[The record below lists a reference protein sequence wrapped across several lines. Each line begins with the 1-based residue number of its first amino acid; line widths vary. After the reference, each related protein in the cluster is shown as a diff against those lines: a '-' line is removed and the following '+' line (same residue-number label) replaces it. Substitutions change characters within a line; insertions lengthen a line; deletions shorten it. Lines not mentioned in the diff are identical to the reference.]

1 MTIKKFKQLID
12 SFFNVMFFLLAI
24 GTPLLFT
31 SLTRSVFEV
40 NKLLLLRVI
49 ELLVIFVWFFKYLV
63 LKANDEDN
71 NEESSLIFGI
81 FRWKRTGFELG
92 FGIWLLVNIVST
104 VVSQNIIISI
114 IGSYDRWEGIITTIN
129 YIVLF
134 FMIAKNIHLKS
145 SFFWVIG
152 GIIGSTA
159 LSSIYG
165 VCQSLGWDFMNW
177 SQDPTFRVFA
187 CINNPVHYC
196 AYVSMVVPIGVGLN
210 LYLSSIK
217 GIKSRF
223 SILTRCLAAFFSVLV
238 IISYYYLAVAGFIS
252 GSVSTIVFT
261 TFIIVCLYLMGLDIR
276 WLVFISTSL
285 IYYTQFLSFSRA
297 TWLGFIGVMPIFYL
311 MATQL
316 LAKKSK
322 TLYIADFFFTSIAVA
337 SYVLYDIFQVQETK
351 PYLGIALIL
360 ILSVWVFVSY
370 FKFDINDQNEE
381 SIKYVEKNM
390 SSEEASDSLTDTSL
404 KKNRIGNIFQNFA
417 EKTID
422 PKYSLV
428 ALVLFVVG
436 FYLNYIMKYDSFV
449 GTYVTQPS
457 IYLLHIM
464 MTFGLV
470 YISLLSTGNLK
481 VVISRLSII
490 AIFSKLQFVAVDPK
504 SVLLYASLLGI
515 FFITGLRGNRYVE
528 RDKKKWLIL
537 FLIVFGF
544 VITMPSIPGYIDQFA
559 EGKKQES
566 LLVMKAVESKT
577 GSYQKDAEKG
587 TARTS
592 MWKSSVPW
600 IKDYLFLGSGPDTI
614 KYMYPKYRL
623 ADYGILE
630 GGHNFT
636 PDRLHNEYLNTL
648 ASKGVIGFISFY
660 FGIVLFWFVF
670 VLKDIYAAKADPLR
684 YLSMGCVGGVGIYLG
699 QVLFNFGVV
708 ATLVLFYLL
717 MGLAVAIKDIRK
729 NDNG

>member
-1 MTIKKFKQLID
+1 MTINKFKQIID

-63 LKANDEDN
+63 LKAHDEDN
-71 NEESSLIFGI
+71 REESSLTFGI

-104 VVSQNIIISI
+104 IVSQNIIISI

-129 YIVLF
+129 YVVLF
-134 FMIAKNIHLKS
+134 FMIAKNIHLKNS
-145 SFFWVIG
+145 LFWVVG

-159 LSSIYG
+159 ISSLYG

-196 AYVSMVVPIGVGLN
+196 AYVSMVVPIGIGLN
-210 LYLSSIK
+210 LYLSSINNVR
-217 GIKSRF
+217 SRF
-223 SILTRCLAAFFSVLV
+223 SILTRCLAAFFTVLV
-238 IISYYYLAVAGFIS
+238 IISYYYLAISGFIS
-252 GSVSTIVFT
+252 GSVSTVIFT
-261 TFIIVCLYLMGLDIR
+261 TCIIVCLYLMGLDIR
-276 WLVFISTSL
+276 WLVFMATSL

-311 MATQL
+311 MVTQL

-322 TLYIADFFFTSIAVA
+322 TLYIADFFFTAIAVA
-337 SYVLYDIFQVQETK
+337 SYILFDIFQVQETK
-351 PYLGIALIL
+351 PILGIVLIF
-360 ILSVWVFVSY
+360 ILLAWIVVSY
-370 FKFDINDQNEE
+370 FKFDISNQNE
-381 SIKYVEKNM
+381 
-390 SSEEASDSLTDTSL
+390 DSLKWIETSRDRKSDNNSL
-404 KKNRIGNIFQNFA
+404 GNDSEKELRDKNILQKLS
-417 EKTID
+417 EKAID
-422 PKYSLV
+422 PRHSGIVLV
-428 ALVLFVVG
+428 VFIVG
-436 FYLNYIMKYDSFV
+436 FYLNYIMRYESFI

-457 IYLLHIM
+457 VYLLYFM
-464 MTFGLV
+464 MTVGLI
-470 YISLLSTGNLK
+470 YISLLSRGSLRII
-481 VVISRLSII
+481 ISRLSII

-504 SVLLYASLLGI
+504 SVLLYASLLVI
-515 FFITGLRGNRYVE
+515 FFITGLRGNRYLE

-537 FLIVFGF
+537 FLVVFGF
-544 VITMPSIPGYIDQFA
+544 VITLPIIPGYIDQFV
-559 EGKKQES
+559 EGKQNQS

-577 GSYQKDAEKG
+577 GSYKKDAEKG

-592 MWKSSVPW
+592 MWKSSIPW
-600 IKDYLFLGSGPDTI
+600 IKDHLLLGSGPDTI

-623 ADYGILE
+623 ADYGVLE

-648 ASKGVIGFISFY
+648 ASKGIIGFISFY

-670 VLKDIYAAKADPLR
+670 VIKDIYD
-684 YLSMGCVGGVGIYLG
+684 
-699 QVLFNFGVV
+699 
-708 ATLVLFYLL
+708 
-717 MGLAVAIKDIRK
+717 
-729 NDNG
+729 